1 MEKSDIMENRMSA
14 PLALSLLLV
23 GAIALAAC
31 DSNVRR
37 GIDTLGKDFVRMF
50 NQDRNSEPVDA
61 QSVDMTLTPLIEPFN
76 P

>member
-1 MEKSDIMENRMSA
+1 MEKRLPA

-23 GAIALAAC
+23 GALALAAC

-37 GIDTLGKDFVRMF
+37 GINSLGKDFVRMF